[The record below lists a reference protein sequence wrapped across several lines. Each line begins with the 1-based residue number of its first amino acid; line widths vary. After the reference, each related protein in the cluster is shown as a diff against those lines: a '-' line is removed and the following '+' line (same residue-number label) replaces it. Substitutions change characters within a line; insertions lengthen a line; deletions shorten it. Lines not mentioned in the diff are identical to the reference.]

1 MRHGLSLCAWH
12 VSARLRS
19 VCSPILTGPSHR
31 IIQSFLLTLSRT
43 GGRSGTDSNEKDG
56 WSFEENSHTLPGAAK
71 PVFMLRSVQDLTK
84 KKKKK
89 TVFTDR
95 DHPTHMWKF
104 YLLGTQMP
112 GLESIGENAP
122 HKIP

>member
-84 KKKKK
+84 KKKKNQFSL
-89 TVFTDR
+89 TA
-95 DHPTHMWKF
+95 
-104 YLLGTQMP
+104 
-112 GLESIGENAP
+112 I
-122 HKIP
+122 I